1 VLFVSDSSRSAKFF
15 CHSYLERYDENGGLQ
30 CSCGKEHRLQTRRI
44 HLGDRVM
51 ELLPDLIAEHKG
63 SGAKIWI
70 LSDENTEA
78 AAGQRCR
85 QLLSNFSQTGTVL
98 PADPRPRTTA
108 ELINSLSEQAGAD
121 APDLILAVGSGT
133 ISDVA
138 KMVSRTLD
146 VPNWCVPTAPSVDA
160 YSSGTSALKLH
171 HRHRTEPARPTE
183 VILADLGVLE
193 KAPQLLF
200 LSGVGDLLA
209 KYLSYLDWRLSAL
222 ITGEYICEQTAELCL
237 ESARQAI
244 GAVKE
249 LSDDRRDAVRSLT
262 DAILTSG
269 LAMQALVSSRP
280 ASSAEHTIAH
290 YWELDHS
297 VGNPALELHGLLVG
311 MSSRILLPLYKE
323 FYGNAAVWEYD
334 PEERLRSLAAEPA
347 WQKALTP
354 EVQPFHQQIRE
365 EMAGNRETPQLYRS
379 RLEKTREHRGMIT
392 DLAAGLLDELEQAV
406 AILADIDYP
415 FHLSDYR
422 LDPRQAVVPF
432 RYLRFLRSRYSSFN
446 LFHELG
452 AEDRV
457 FGLLDQQIR
466 RIS

>member
-1 VLFVSDSSRSAKFF
+1 MFFVSEYDRSAKFF
-15 CHSYLERYDENGGLQ
+15 CHSYLDRYDENGVLQ
-30 CSCGKEHRLQTRRI
+30 CPCGKEHRLQTRRI
-44 HLGDRVM
+44 LLGDRVM
-51 ELLPDLIAEHKG
+51 EQLPDLLTEHYG
-63 SGAKIWI
+63 SGAEIWI

-78 AAGQRCR
+78 AAGQRCK
-85 QLLSNFSQTGTVL
+85 QLLSGFSLSGAVL
-98 PADPRPRTTA
+98 PASPRPRTTE
-108 ELINSLSEQAGAD
+108 ELIHSLSEQAGAD

-138 KMVSRTLD
+138 KMVSRTLG

-160 YSSGTSALKLH
+160 YSSGTSALKLP
-171 HRHRTEPARPTE
+171 HRHSTEPTRPTE
-183 VILADLGVLE
+183 VILADLDVLE

-244 GAVKE
+244 GAVKAF
-249 LSDDRRDAVRSLT
+249 SADRRAAVRSLT
-262 DAILTSG
+262 DAILVSG

-290 YWELDHS
+290 YWELAHA

-323 FYGNAAVWEYD
+323 FYGDAAVWDFD
-334 PEERLRSLAAEPA
+334 PEDRLRGLAAEPG
-347 WQKALTP
+347 WEQALTP

-365 EMAGNRETPQLYRS
+365 EMAGRRENAELYRS
-379 RLEKTREHRGMIT
+379 RLEKIREHQGMIT
-392 DLAAGLLDELEQAV
+392 DLAGGLLGELEQAV
-406 AILADIDYP
+406 AILADIEYP

-422 LDPRQAVVPF
+422 LDRRQAVVPF
-432 RYLRFLRSRYSSFN
+432 RYIRVLRSRYNSFD
-446 LFHELG
+446 LIHELG
-452 AEDRV
+452 ADERV
-457 FGLLDQQIR
+457 FGLLDQQIGM
-466 RIS
+466 IS